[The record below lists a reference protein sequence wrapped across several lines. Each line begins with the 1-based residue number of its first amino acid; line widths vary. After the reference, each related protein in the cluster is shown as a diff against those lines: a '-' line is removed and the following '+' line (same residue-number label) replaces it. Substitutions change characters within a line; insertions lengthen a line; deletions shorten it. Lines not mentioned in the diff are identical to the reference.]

1 MPSKG
6 SKPAVA
12 GENPLAE
19 RVGVALPSKGISRQ
33 PMFGGVCFMLN
44 GNMLAGA
51 SKRGLLLRVGKEA
64 YGPALKRVGT
74 RPMEMRGKPMEGY
87 LYVDPTRLSDAALR
101 DWLQLAIDFVK
112 TLPPKAGKLVE
123 KPAKGKR
130 K

>member
-1 MPSKG
+1 MPSRD
-6 SKPAVA
+6 SKPAA
-12 GENPLAE
+12 TGGTPLAE
-19 RVGVALPSKGISRQ
+19 RVGAALPSRGISRQ

-64 YGPALKRVGT
+64 YGPAMKRAGT
-74 RPMEMRGKPMEGY
+74 RPMEMRGKPMAGY
-87 LYVDPTRLSDAALR
+87 LYVDPARLSDAALR

-112 TLPPKAGKLVE
+112 TLPSKAGKAAE